1 MKTAIKH
8 YLTNMHT
15 VALLLFLA
23 SFNTWDSSAMIRCQK
38 YFSIGACTSP
48 VRRISDSRNAWALL
62 AMFDPHPRQTMHDDG
77 FNCMHGGPEY
87 SSSSLTS
94 FQTTVGYLQVQ
105 PSFNASAFAFL
116 LAMRNSEA
124 SVSECCS
131 GGGWWL
137 VVAKECVV
145 SQIQCRQQWTIKFY
159 FVPYV
164 VTTKSKGPISSGCCW

>member
-105 PSFNASAFAFL
+105 PSFNASAVAFL

-124 SVSECCS
+124 NVSECCTVVVVV
-131 GGGWWL
+131 
-137 VVAKECVV
+137 VVAVV
-145 SQIQCRQQWTIKFY
+145 DNMTISKN
-159 FVPYV
+159 V
-164 VTTKSKGPISSGCCW
+164 VRFKYSVDNKGK